1 MAAFSFGEA
10 MSSDSP
16 RRIHFTGGPGSGKS
30 YLATR
35 LAMLLDAP
43 YIDLDGRMLQIKPLD
58 VVIETQPEYD
68 AFIAARDNDLEDAT
82 RAEAWVSDGS
92 FVGVSKVAFE
102 RADLVVWMDAP
113 PHVALCRIVSRHV
126 KAELRRNNR
135 FPGWRRLY
143 LFWRWSARFYADRN
157 PHGLNV
163 WGTPNTRAFTREVLV
178 PYEPKLV
185 VVRGR
190 KDIHALLRR
199 LDLLPR
205 EGESIIDHITR
216 YRSKRV

>member
-1 MAAFSFGEA
+1 V
-10 MSSDSP
+10 DSP
-16 RRIHFTGGPGSGKS
+16 VRRIHFTGGPGSGKS

-35 LAMLLDAP
+35 LATALDAA
-43 YIDLDGRMLQIKPLD
+43 YIDIDGRMLQIKPLD
-58 VVIETQPEYD
+58 VVIDTQDEYD

-92 FVGVSKVAFE
+92 FIGVSKVALE

-113 PHVALCRIVSRHV
+113 WRIASYRIVSRHV

-135 FPGWRRLY
+135 FPGWKRLY

-163 WGTPNTRAFTREVLV
+163 WGTPHTRAFTREVLA
-178 PYEPKLV
+178 PYEAKLV
-185 VVRGR
+185 VVRTKR
-190 KDIHALLRR
+190 EVEELLKR
-199 LDLLPR
+199 LLP
-205 EGESIIDHITR
+205 SP
-216 YRSKRV
+216 